1 MTGNVAVGFISAGQ
15 PSPITIP
22 TNWGTQGGGASPQT
36 STAKTLT
43 VPAGNPGNVLLH
55 YTLAPLGTGQY
66 IKNGG
71 AGVPFSVDTVVA
83 FANGDTLAFKL
94 IGAADNM
101 NTTVSDNTVSVQ
113 IGTCNLTTA

>member
-55 YTLAPLGTGQY
+55 YTVAPTGTGQY

-71 AGVPFSVDTVVA
+71 APVTFTVDTVVN
-83 FANGDTLAFKL
+83 FANTDTLAFKL
-94 IGAADNM
+94 TGAGDIMNVTVTD
-101 NTTVSDNTVSVQ
+101 NTTSAV
-113 IGTCNLTTA
+113 IGTISLSTA